1 MDYRRVPSKVIN
13 ERKLNVIYNLAENTH
28 KAESEER
35 IPLTHSCFIAK
46 WRQDEAVMCGM
57 DVC

>member
-35 IPLTHSCFIAK
+35 IPLPLASLQKNARTK
-46 WRQDEAVMCGM
+46 M
-57 DVC
+57 